1 MKQTVKLRNFRG
13 IQSVKLFQSFYK
25 HLRAYRPPRLYK
37 NDYIF
42 LNFNYTNFYNGYYF
56 IKFVTQY
63 FFSVKL
69 KSFNILAC
77 PILLAWLPNE
87 NFN

>member
-42 LNFNYTNFYNGYYF
+42 LNFNYSSFYNDYYF
-56 IKFVTQY
+56 I
-63 FFSVKL
+63 
-69 KSFNILAC
+69 
-77 PILLAWLPNE
+77 
-87 NFN
+87 